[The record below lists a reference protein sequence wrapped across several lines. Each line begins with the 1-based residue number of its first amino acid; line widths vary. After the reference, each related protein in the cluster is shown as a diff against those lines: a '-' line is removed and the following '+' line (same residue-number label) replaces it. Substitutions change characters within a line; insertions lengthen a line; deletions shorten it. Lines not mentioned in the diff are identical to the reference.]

1 VKALLEPVRGVL
13 GFGSAAAYLSLLA
26 SLRPDPGHVAMPA
39 LELPVLVA
47 VVCLLLRGLLPGGF
61 LRDLRTAAAALPGAA
76 PALPRAWRNVR
87 LGLAA
92 AAGLFAL
99 FPCFFRKEIPF
110 TTGPAFTPGILVA
123 FAAFELY
130 AALSSRGFFGAP
142 DALGRRL
149 VGPDFALLVLLPVY
163 LLSIGNSA
171 LLTSGDNKATRLLG
185 PLLVREGSLDLSGQ
199 HDYRIDPDHYS
210 AVRVGGRLLPAFPP
224 GTGLLTVP
232 YAAVAVRSTGPDFPD
247 VLVDRWEK
255 HTSALFLCASAAAL
269 FFALR
274 RRFGDGA
281 ALATTLV
288 FSFGTAAF
296 SCVGQALWSMTGE
309 VVLLSLALLLL
320 IPPGRGAVAASG
332 AGLALGAAFLCS
344 PTAILP
350 AAAIGL
356 WLVPARRRKLLASYL
371 VALAVAVGAVLLF
384 NQTLYGN
391 VLGGYGLTH
400 LAGWHLS
407 ETFGEGLLGVLFS
420 PSRGALPWFPFLLA
434 VPLGLARIR
443 RDPDVRVLFAA
454 ALLAVLA
461 NLGLVAGYDKWWGGY
476 SLGPR
481 LGAEAAP
488 FLALLTLPLW
498 LEFGRLPRAGRILTL
513 LLVAAAAGT
522 QLLGTYSRTAI
533 DWNETVAVDHD
544 VRSLWSVRNSQLLAV
559 WWPGWYPSW
568 KPPAH
573 VEIGGAARR
582 IHALV
587 TARATDSGATFGTA
601 RGSFP
606 GVFPDS
612 GLLGCVLYSA
622 RSMVSPAP
630 LIPGDAPPATGSAG
644 RLGPL
649 DLPKGPEKS
658 GVWVVIPAYN
668 EAPRIGKSLVDL
680 CTKWP
685 NVVVVDDGSADET
698 SEAVRRHPVWLLRH
712 PVNLGQGAAL
722 VTGIRFALK
731 RGAEFIVT
739 FDADGQHDVADIDS
753 LLAPLIQGKADIA
766 FGSRFLGRTVGIPK
780 SRQLMLSAAVL
791 VTRALYGM
799 PVTDAHNGLR
809 AMSRMAAAALRIT
822 TNRMEHASEILE
834 CVREQHLRWT
844 EVPVTIHYTEESLA
858 KGQRTG
864 AAFHLFIRLILE
876 KLIQ

>member
-1 VKALLEPVRGVL
+1 MKPLLEPVRGIL

-26 SLRPDPGHVAMPA
+26 SLRPDPEHVGKTA
-39 LELPVLVA
+39 LEMPVLVA

-61 LRDLRTAAAALPGAA
+61 LRDFRTAATTLPGAA
-76 PALPRAWRNVR
+76 PALPRAWRNAR
-87 LGLAA
+87 LGLTA

-99 FPCFFRKEIPF
+99 FPCFLQKDILF
-110 TTGPAFTPGILVA
+110 TTGPAFTPGILLA

-142 DALGRRL
+142 DTLGRRL

-185 PLLVREGSLDLSGQ
+185 PILVREGSLDLSRQ
-199 HDYRIDPDHYS
+199 HDYQIDPDHYS

-232 YAAVAVRSTGPDFPD
+232 YAVLAVRSTGPDFPD
-247 VLVDRWEK
+247 LLVDRWEK
-255 HTSALFLCASAAAL
+255 HTSALFLCASTAAF

-288 FSFGTAAF
+288 FSLGTAAF
-296 SCVGQALWSMTGE
+296 SGVGQALWSMTGE

-320 IPPGRGAVAASG
+320 LPPKRGAVAAAG
-332 AGLALGAAFLCS
+332 AGLALGAAILCS

-350 AAAIGL
+350 AAAMGIWLFPAGRRRL
-356 WLVPARRRKLLASYL
+356 LVPYL
-371 VALAVAVGAVLLF
+371 VAFAAATGAVLLF

-391 VLGGYGLTH
+391 VFGGYGLTN
-400 LAGWHLS
+400 LAGWHLN
-407 ETFGEGLLGVLFS
+407 ETFGEGFLGVLVS

-443 RDPDVRVLFAA
+443 RDPDVRVLLAA
-454 ALLAVLA
+454 ALLSVIA
-461 NLGLVAGYDKWWGGY
+461 NLVVAAGYEKWWGGH

-481 LGAEAAP
+481 LTAEAAL
-488 FLALLTLPLW
+488 FFALLTLPLW
-498 LEFGRLPRAGRILTL
+498 LEFRRLPRAGRIVVP
-513 LLVAAAAGT
+513 LLVAVAAGT
-522 QLLGTYSRTAI
+522 QLLGSYSRAAI
-533 DWNETVAVDHD
+533 HWNGTVAVDQ
-544 VRSLWSVRNSQLLAV
+544 VTESLWSMRDSQLLAV
-559 WWPGWYPSW
+559 WWPGWYPSR

-573 VEIGGAARR
+573 A
-582 IHALV
+582 
-587 TARATDSGATFGTA
+587 
-601 RGSFP
+601 
-606 GVFPDS
+606 
-612 GLLGCVLYSA
+612 GLIRSVLYSA

-630 LIPGDAPPATGSAG
+630 TIPADSTPAAGSAG
-644 RLGPL
+644 GFGLL
-649 DLPKGPEKS
+649 DLPQEPEKS

-668 EAPRIGKSLVDL
+668 EAPRIGTGLAAL
-680 CTKWP
+680 CPNWP
-685 NVVVVDDGSADET
+685 NIVVVDDGSADET

-722 VTGIRFALK
+722 VTGIRFALR

-753 LLAPLIQGKADIA
+753 LLAPLLEGRADIA

-780 SRQLMLSAAVL
+780 SRRLMLSAAVL

-809 AMSRMAAAALRIT
+809 AMSRKAAAALRIT

-834 CVREQHLRWT
+834 RVREQHLRWT